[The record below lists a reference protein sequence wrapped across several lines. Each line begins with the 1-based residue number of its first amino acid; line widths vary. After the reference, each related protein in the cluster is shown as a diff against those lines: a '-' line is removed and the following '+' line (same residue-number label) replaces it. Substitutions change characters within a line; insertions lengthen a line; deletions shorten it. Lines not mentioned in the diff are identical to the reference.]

1 MRKELKDINNSIVRI
16 RWAVRYV
23 RSSPRRLRRFKDCVE
38 LENIES
44 KSLVCLD
51 VETRWNLTYM
61 MLEVASKFQKAF
73 FLLEI
78 QDSKFV
84 EKLSKAKG
92 LPISDDWDYAH
103 HLLPFL
109 KLFFHMT
116 LKVSGSCYVTSSDLA
131 KDVYELFGMINEY
144 CENENKSL

>member
-51 VETRWNLTYM
+51 VETHWNSTYM
-61 MLEVASKFQKAF
+61 M
-73 FLLEI
+73 
-78 QDSKFV
+78 
-84 EKLSKAKG
+84 
-92 LPISDDWDYAH
+92 
-103 HLLPFL
+103 
-109 KLFFHMT
+109 
-116 LKVSGSCYVTSSDLA
+116 
-131 KDVYELFGMINEY
+131 
-144 CENENKSL
+144 